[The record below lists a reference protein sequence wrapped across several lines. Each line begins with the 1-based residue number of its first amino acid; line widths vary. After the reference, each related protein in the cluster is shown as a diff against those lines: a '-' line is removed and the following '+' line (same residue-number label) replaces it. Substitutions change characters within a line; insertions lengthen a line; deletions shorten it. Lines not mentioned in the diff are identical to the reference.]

1 MKIPYICFF
10 LLLICCILTHSEL
23 SLYYAF
29 MGLELWYQKMIP
41 TLLPFMILSG
51 IMIRMELTE
60 GFISFLYPVIRPI
73 YKISRNACYCLLMG
87 FLCGFP
93 MGAKTVSDLYSR
105 QMINKRE
112 AEFLLAFC
120 NNIGPVYFVSFVLP
134 LLKRQLLLPYLFGM
148 YGVPLLYGL
157 ILRYTVYRDLPGRTL
172 LSKRNVGSSQELRIC
187 DAQTSKSFHLLNV
200 VDESITSSV
209 QSILSL
215 GGYMIL
221 FNLLNLLPHILL
233 GKQPYILAPLLEISG
248 GLNMLQQ
255 NSPLYALLLLPFGG
269 LSCIAQTN
277 SCIKNTDLS
286 IADYTL
292 HKILLTV
299 LTAIYYLGWFLLFP
313 RSFMC

>member
-1 MKIPYICFF
+1 
-10 LLLICCILTHSEL
+10 
-23 SLYYAF
+23 

>member
-1 MKIPYICFF
+1 
-10 LLLICCILTHSEL
+10 
-23 SLYYAF
+23 

-299 LTAIYYLGWFLLFP
+299 LTAVYYLGWFLLFP
-313 RSFMC
+313 RSFMR

>member
-1 MKIPYICFF
+1 
-10 LLLICCILTHSEL
+10 
-23 SLYYAF
+23 

-112 AEFLLAFC
+112 AEFLQAFC
-120 NNIGPVYFVSFVLP
+120 YNIGPVYFVSFVLP

-172 LSKRNVGSSQELRIC
+172 LSKRNVGSSQELRIW
-187 DAQTSKSFHLLNV
+187 DAQTSKSFLLLYV

-209 QSILSL
+209 QSNLSL

-286 IADYTL
+286 FADYTL

-299 LTAIYYLGWFLLFP
+299 LTAVYYLGWFLVSPGTFLL
-313 RSFMC
+313 